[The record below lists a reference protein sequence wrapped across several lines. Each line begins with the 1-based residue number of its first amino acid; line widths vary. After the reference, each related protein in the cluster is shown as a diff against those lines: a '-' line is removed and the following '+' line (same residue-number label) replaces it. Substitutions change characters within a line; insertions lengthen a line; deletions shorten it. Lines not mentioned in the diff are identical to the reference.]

1 MRPTGG
7 WLAWDFG
14 LKRGVAQLHGL
25 ENDILHGATG
35 RNHGE
40 DVFGVGNHDV
50 EDVGG
55 FRGEKALKRGADLF
69 GLGDAFRGDPEALAD
84 GQIVGKNRFWG
95 VGIAEECVAS
105 VTGEKAVF
113 PLYDHSEVLVI
124 DDDGLGGDVFGDGGG

>member
-1 MRPTGG
+1 M
-7 WLAWDFG
+7 
-14 LKRGVAQLHGL
+14 HGL
-25 ENDILHGATG
+25 ENDILHGAACG
-35 RNHGE
+35 NHGE

-69 GLGDAFRGDPEALAD
+69 GLGDALRGDPEALAD

-95 VGIAEECVAS
+95 FGIAEECVAS

>member
-1 MRPTGG
+1 MEG
-7 WLAWDFG
+7 
-14 LKRGVAQLHGL
+14 GVAQLHGL

-95 VGIAEECVAS
+95 VGIAEKCVAS

-113 PLYDHSEVLVI
+113 PLHNHSEVLVI
-124 DDDGLGGDVFGDGGG
+124 DDDRLGGDVFGDGGG